1 MKGYREIK
9 DVFKAKPTMEGAGV
23 RLKRVFGYYEV
34 PLFDP
39 FLLLDDFHS
48 DNPDDYIAGFPWH
61 PHRGIETVTY
71 MIHGFVKHED
81 SMGNSGT
88 IGAGDIQWM
97 TAGSGIIHSEMPGQ
111 DEGLLHGFQLWVNL
125 PSVQKMISPRYQEF
139 SADKLPQAQT
149 DRGVSVKVIS
159 GRFGNIQGPVR
170 DIVVD
175 PTYLDIAVP
184 KNSDL
189 LYDVEAA
196 YTCLAYVFKG
206 GVHFCSKK
214 EESIGPESVVLF
226 DRGDK
231 VSVLSGDEGCRFLL
245 ISGKPL
251 QEPVAWR
258 GPIVMNTEEE
268 LRQAFADYNNG
279 TFIKSSA

>member
-23 RLKRVFGYYEV
+23 RLKRAFGYYEV

-48 DNPDDYIAGFPWH
+48 DNPDDYLAGFPWH

-125 PSVQKMISPRYQEF
+125 PSVQKMIPPRYQEF

-159 GRFGNIQGPVR
+159 GRFGNIQGSVR

-206 GVHFCSKK
+206 SVYFGSKR
-214 EESIGPESVVLF
+214 EESIGPETVVLL

-251 QEPVAWR
+251 KEPVAWR

>member
-1 MKGYREIK
+1 MRYREPK
-9 DVFKAKPTMEGAGV
+9 AVFSAKPTVEGAGV
-23 RLKRVFGYYEV
+23 RLKRAFGYHEV
-34 PLFDP
+34 PRFDP

-71 MIHGFVKHED
+71 MIDGFVKHED
-81 SMGNSGT
+81 SIGNSGT
-88 IGAGDIQWM
+88 IGAGDVQWM

-111 DEGLLHGFQLWVNL
+111 GKGLLHGFQLWVNL
-125 PSVQKMISPRYQEF
+125 PSSQKMMSPRYQEF
-139 SADKLPQAQT
+139 SADRIPQAQT

-159 GRFGNIQGPVR
+159 GSYGSVHGPVT

-175 PTYLDIAVP
+175 PTYLDIALP
-184 KNSDL
+184 QGCDF
-189 LYDVEAA
+189 LYDVDAS
-196 YTCLAYVFKG
+196 YICLAYVYEGRACFG
-206 GVHFCSKK
+206 SKRDQ
-214 EESIGPESVVLF
+214 SIGPETVVLF

-231 VSVLSGDEGCRFLL
+231 VSVLAGDEGCRFLL

-251 QEPVAWR
+251 KEPVAWR

-268 LRQAFADYNNG
+268 LRQAFTDYHDG
-279 TFIKSSA
+279 TFIKK

>member
-1 MKGYREIK
+1 MKRYREIK
-9 DVFKAKPTMEGAGV
+9 EIFSAKPTVEGAGV
-23 RLKRVFGYYEV
+23 HLKRAFGYYET

-39 FLLLDDFHS
+39 FLLLDNFHS
-48 DNPDDYIAGFPWH
+48 DNPEDYIAGFPWH

-71 MIHGFVKHED
+71 MIDGFVKHED

-111 DEGLLHGFQLWVNL
+111 TEGSLHGFQLWVNL
-125 PSVQKMISPRYQEF
+125 PSAQKMISPRYQEF
-139 SADKLPQAQT
+139 SADTIPQAQT

-159 GRFGNIQGPVR
+159 GRFGDIQGPVR

-175 PTYLDIAVP
+175 PTYFDI
-184 KNSDL
+184 L
-189 LYDVEAA
+189 LPQGCDFLHGVESA
-196 YTCLAYVFKG
+196 YTCLAYVYEGSAYFG
-206 GVHFCSKK
+206 SKRD
-214 EESIGPESVVLF
+214 ESIGPETVVLF

-231 VSVLSGDEGCRFLL
+231 VNVFPGDGGCRFLL
-245 ISGKPL
+245 IPGKPL
-251 QEPVAWR
+251 GEPVAWR

-268 LRQAFADYNNG
+268 LRQAFTDYHDG
-279 TFIKSSA
+279 TFIKNSD

>member
-1 MKGYREIK
+1 MKVYREIK
-9 DVFKAKPTMEGAGV
+9 DVFKAKPTIEGAGV
-23 RLKRVFGYYEV
+23 RLKRGFGYYEV

-97 TAGSGIIHSEMPGQ
+97 TAGRGIIHSEMPGQ
-111 DEGLLHGFQLWVNL
+111 TEGSLHGFQLWVNL
-125 PSVQKMISPRYQEF
+125 PAAQKMILPRYQEF
-139 SADKLPQAQT
+139 SADKIPQAQT

-159 GRFGNIQGPVR
+159 GRFGDIQGPVR

-189 LYDVEAA
+189 LYSVESA
-196 YTCLAYVFKG
+196 YTCLAYVYEGSAYFG
-206 GVHFCSKK
+206 SKRD
-214 EESIGPESVVLF
+214 ESIDPETVVLF
-226 DRGDK
+226 DRGNM
-231 VSVLSGDEGCRFLL
+231 VSVLPGDGGCRFLL

-251 QEPVAWR
+251 KEPVAWR

-268 LRQAFADYNNG
+268 LRRAFADYNNG

>member
-1 MKGYREIK
+1 MKRYREPK
-9 DVFKAKPTMEGAGV
+9 AVFSAKPTVEGAGV
-23 RLKRVFGYYEV
+23 RLKRGFGYHEV
-34 PLFDP
+34 PRFDP

-48 DNPDDYIAGFPWH
+48 DNPEDYIAGFPWH

-81 SMGNSGT
+81 SIGNSGT

-111 DEGLLHGFQLWVNL
+111 IEGLLHGFQLWVNL
-125 PSVQKMISPRYQEF
+125 PAAQKMMSPRYQEF
-139 SADKLPQAQT
+139 SADKIPRAQT
-149 DRGVSVKVIS
+149 DRGVSVRVIS
-159 GRFGNIQGPVR
+159 GSYGSVHGPVT

-175 PTYLDIAVP
+175 PTYLDIAAP

-189 LYDVEAA
+189 LYDVEET

-206 GVHFCSKK
+206 SVHFGSKRD
-214 EESIGPESVVLF
+214 ESIGPETVVLF
-226 DRGDK
+226 DRGNK
-231 VSVLSGDEGCRFLL
+231 VSVLPGDEGCRFLL

-251 QEPVAWR
+251 LEPVAWR

-268 LRQAFADYNNG
+268 LHRAFADYNNG
-279 TFIKSSA
+279 TFIKK